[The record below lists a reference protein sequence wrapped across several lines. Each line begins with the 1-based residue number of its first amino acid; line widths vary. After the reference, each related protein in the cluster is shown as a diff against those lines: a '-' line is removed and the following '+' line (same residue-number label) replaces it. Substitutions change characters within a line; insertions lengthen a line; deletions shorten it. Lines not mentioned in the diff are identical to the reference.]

1 MRRISL
7 LAIFILSYSI
17 TFAQL
22 ISVNARIKSVEGKID
37 SVDSKSAQVVI
48 RNNSTNPQDTNIRWT
63 IIKMERPTGWQIDFC
78 DPWVCIANQ
87 GQGSTGTFVLKSGAS
102 APLKADFYAKSN
114 FGGTATM
121 DVLLTF
127 VNGTVNNDTF
137 TLSAKGWNTSVS
149 KVHNQPL
156 KLEVF
161 PNPASSVLNVTYNAS
176 NVKAIKIFNMLGS
189 LVYAGS
195 YTGGQKQID
204 IKQLNSGKYFIQ
216 VITDDNVV
224 SKTFIKS
231 E

>member
-1 MRRISL
+1 MRRVSL
-7 LAIFILSYSI
+7 LAFFILSYSI

-22 ISVNARIKSVEGKID
+22 ISVNARVKSVEGKID

-48 RNNSTNPQDTNIRWT
+48 KNNSTNPQDTVIRWT
-63 IIKMERPTGWQIDFC
+63 IVKMDRPSGWQIDFC

-87 GQGSTGTFVLKSGAS
+87 GLGSTGTFVLKSGAS
-102 APLKADFYAKSN
+102 APLKADFYAKAN
-114 FGGTATM
+114 FGGTSSL

-127 VNGTVNNDTF
+127 ENGTTNKDTF

-161 PNPASSVLNVTYNAS
+161 PNPASHVLNLTYNAS
-176 NVKAIKIFNMLGS
+176 NVKAVKIFNMLGS
-189 LVYAGS
+189 LVYSGPFA
-195 YTGGQKQID
+195 GGQKQID

-216 VITDDNVV
+216 VITDENVV